1 MQLDNYV
8 HGVDTVFSV
17 RGLTKKE
24 YFIRKPIFWVICK
37 TSEFQSELL
46 ILEKLLVCTKT

>member
-17 RGLTKKE
+17 RGLTKRS
-24 YFIRKPIFWVICK
+24 I
-37 TSEFQSELL
+37 LL
-46 ILEKLLVCTKT
+46 ENLSFGLSAKRPNFKANF